1 MENNEKTYTREQIL
15 DRVWGTNV
23 YIDERTVD
31 VHIRRIRKSLSII
44 KIDKNSLHPSDY
56 IQTVRGLGYR
66 LSSK

>member
-1 MENNEKTYTREQIL
+1 MENKEKTFTREQIL
-15 DRVWGTNV
+15 DRVWGANV

-44 KIDKNSLHPSDY
+44 HIDTNSLHPSDY